1 MLTIAWHRLPGQGVT
16 VATSPRC
23 LELFRFREISRLR
36 LSQPSQRSR
45 EPRLRSEKL
54 IGIGFAESAC
64 SEKSVVRRIWVQH
77 KTCKAAVHRCARSM
91 PQIIVEHLSPEGSR
105 WIWYEGGL
113 KSWKLGK
120 FSFRSCLSLGNIPM
134 SDPLSSHTSFKSR
147 YYLSLDI
154 TPPYIYIHYFYYF
167 VVWRYF
173 PGWKRSVHPD
183 NYACSS
189 LIRIISPPSQ
199 LDNATSIH
207 LSIMETSTQIST
219 STQLIIYILFVA
231 LPIW

>member
-1 MLTIAWHRLPGQGVT
+1 MIWCRGKLCKVNSLLPLV
-16 VATSPRC
+16 SC
-23 LELFRFREISRLR
+23 
-36 LSQPSQRSR
+36 
-45 EPRLRSEKL
+45 
-54 IGIGFAESAC
+54 
-64 SEKSVVRRIWVQH
+64 
-77 KTCKAAVHRCARSM
+77 AVHPCGCSRPPPHVTYPAAAGDNLWCDVMATY
-91 PQIIVEHLSPEGSR
+91 QIKLLPHYTHILQ
-105 WIWYEGGL
+105 IYGG
-113 KSWKLGK
+113 
-120 FSFRSCLSLGNIPM
+120 RDI
-134 SDPLSSHTSFKSR
+134 
-147 YYLSLDI
+147 YLSLDI

-219 STQLIIYILFVA
+219 STKLIIYILCVA
-231 LPIW
+231 LPIWWGTPEVGTFLTTLRSHWGI

>member
-1 MLTIAWHRLPGQGVT
+1 MQGKAVQGEQ
-16 VATSPRC
+16 SPA
-23 LELFRFREISRLR
+23 
-36 LSQPSQRSR
+36 
-45 EPRLRSEKL
+45 PRLLRCTSLRVQQTTAACDVTYPAGDNLWWLHIKL
-54 IGIGFAESAC
+54 
-64 SEKSVVRRIWVQH
+64 
-77 KTCKAAVHRCARSM
+77 
-91 PQIIVEHLSPEGSR
+91 
-105 WIWYEGGL
+105 
-113 KSWKLGK
+113 
-120 FSFRSCLSLGNIPM
+120 N
-134 SDPLSSHTSFKSR
+134 SSHTTHILQIYGGR
-147 YYLSLDI
+147 DIYLSLDI

-219 STQLIIYILFVA
+219 STKLIIYILFVA
-231 LPIW
+231 LPIWWGTPEVGTFLTTLRSHWGI

>member
-1 MLTIAWHRLPGQGVT
+1 MQGKAVQGEQ
-16 VATSPRC
+16 SPA
-23 LELFRFREISRLR
+23 
-36 LSQPSQRSR
+36 
-45 EPRLRSEKL
+45 PRLLRCTSLRVQQTTAACDVASRGQLVMATYQIKL
-54 IGIGFAESAC
+54 LPHYTHIL
-64 SEKSVVRRIWVQH
+64 
-77 KTCKAAVHRCARSM
+77 
-91 PQIIVEHLSPEGSR
+91 QI
-105 WIWYEGGL
+105 YGG
-113 KSWKLGK
+113 
-120 FSFRSCLSLGNIPM
+120 RDI
-134 SDPLSSHTSFKSR
+134 
-147 YYLSLDI
+147 YLSLDI

-219 STQLIIYILFVA
+219 YLPSSLSTYCVSRYQYDEAHQKLGRS
-231 LPIW
+231 